1 MIKEVI
7 FDIDDTL
14 YDYEAGHAQG
24 MKKMGEYAQRELGV
38 DAGEFQEA
46 YQRLNREITERLGRD
61 DAAIHSRSIRLQNL
75 LEQLQKP
82 LFPHLNRLYHAYWD
96 TLLEISAPEPG
107 SLEAVKRLSE
117 NGISIGI
124 GTDMTVRMQYEKLE
138 RFGFAPYV
146 KHIVTSQEAGHEKP
160 HPEFMALCVRK
171 AGCAPEECVFVG
183 DTFKKDV
190 LGALDAGMH
199 AVWYNAKGKALP
211 ENMDLTGKEY
221 REIHHFDELAPYIL
235 SLA

>member
-14 YDYEAGHAQG
+14 YDYEVGHAQG
-24 MKKMGEYAQRELGV
+24 MKKMGEYAQKELGV

-160 HPEFMALCVRK
+160 HLCPQGRLRSGGVRLC
-171 AGCAPEECVFVG
+171 GG
-183 DTFKKDV
+183 H
-190 LGALDAGMH
+190 L
-199 AVWYNAKGKALP
+199 
-211 ENMDLTGKEY
+211 
-221 REIHHFDELAPYIL
+221 
-235 SLA
+235 